1 MDRRNL
7 CERSVLQSG
16 NPGPKARELRRFEP
30 RVMICDNVRMP
41 QCFEQV
47 HFAQYLQKI
56 GCGLTDGYL
65 FDSKAAYIV

>member
-1 MDRRNL
+1 MDRRSP
-7 CERSVLQSG
+7 CERNVLQSG
-16 NPGPKARELRRFEP
+16 NPGPEARELGGFEP
-30 RVMICDNVRMP
+30 RMMICDNVGMT

>member
-1 MDRRNL
+1 M
-7 CERSVLQSG
+7 
-16 NPGPKARELRRFEP
+16 
-30 RVMICDNVRMP
+30 MICDNVGMP

-47 HFAQYLQKI
+47 HFPQYLQKI